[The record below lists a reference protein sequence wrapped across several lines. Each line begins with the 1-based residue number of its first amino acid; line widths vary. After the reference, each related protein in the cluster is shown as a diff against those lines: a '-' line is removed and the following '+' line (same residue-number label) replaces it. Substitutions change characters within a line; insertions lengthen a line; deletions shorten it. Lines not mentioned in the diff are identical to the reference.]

1 MIFFILNAIRSVFE
15 REPEDDADKL
25 ADVEQVEKEGRGD
38 KPSSSIDLE
47 AIEAAAKK
55 QRIQDYNYELEDDWE
70 K

>member
-1 MIFFILNAIRSVFE
+1 MILFILNAIRSVFE

-47 AIEAAAKK
+47 AIEATAKK

-70 K
+70 R